1 MTITTARAPRSSPVG
16 TRPDL
21 LPSPWGET
29 AAAYDRITIAGV
41 VFEGEFDD
49 DFEGSL
55 WKKKNDH
62 RSGRGRNG
70 GRTVATG
77 WDLAD
82 FTVTLYAHDEV
93 TFAALQAIMKRVLVR
108 SPARQDATAIMV
120 DHPVLLAADIKQAT
134 LDEAGFG
141 RPKAGGKASLKLKLK
156 EFHPAP
162 PASAVRAPG
171 AAAQGESRTVSTV
184 ARGENGQPVSY
195 GPPTPITM
203 VPIPP
208 PPPPS
213 GPNSG
218 PGADGFGA
226 GPGA

>member
-1 MTITTARAPRSSPVG
+1 MPLADLTPRRRAPIA

-21 LPSPWGET
+21 LPSPWGDT
-29 AAAYDRITIAGV
+29 AVEYDRITIAGV

-49 DFEGSL
+49 DFDSL

-70 GRTVATG
+70 GSTVATG

-82 FTVTLYAHDEV
+82 FTLTLYAHDEA
-93 TFAALQAIMKRVLVR
+93 TFAALQAIMRRLFVR

-120 DHPVLLAADIKQAT
+120 EHPVLLAADIKQAT
-134 LDEAGFG
+134 LDEGGFQ
-141 RPKAGGKASLKLKLK
+141 RPKAGGKAALKLKFK
-156 EFHPAP
+156 EFHQPPA
-162 PASAVRAPG
+162 ASAVRAP
-171 AAAQGESRTVSTV
+171 AAASQGETRTVSTV
-184 ARGENGQPVSY
+184 ARGEDGQPVSY

-208 PPPPS
+208 PRPSS
-213 GPNSG
+213 GP
-218 PGADGFGA
+218 
-226 GPGA
+226 

>member
-1 MTITTARAPRSSPVG
+1 MPLADLTTRRRAPSPRG
-16 TRPDL
+16 DL

-29 AAAYDRITIAGV
+29 AVEYDRISIAGV
-41 VFEGEFDD
+41 LFEGEFDD
-49 DFEGSL
+49 DFDSL

-93 TFAALQAIMKRVLVR
+93 TFAAIQAIMRRVFER

-120 DHPVLLAADIKQAT
+120 EHPVLLAADIKQAT
-134 LDEAGFG
+134 LDEGGFS

-156 EFHPAP
+156 EFHPPSPTA
-162 PASAVRAPG
+162 ASAVRSPA

-208 PPPPS
+208 PRPS
-213 GPNSG
+213 SAP
-218 PGADGFGA
+218 
-226 GPGA
+226 